1 MGSIGVE
8 LFDDVIVGEFFSSA
22 NSEFSRLQIHAR
34 RPIAVHPGCCRHM
47 IIESRSMC
55 TRQRFD
61 MNSIMQVLHARPR
74 PLNIILTESIQC
86 IRPHWSKHS
95 PFIYFFEERNKKK

>member
-8 LFDDVIVGEFFSSA
+8 LFDDVIVGEYFHRRT
-22 NSEFSRLQIHAR
+22 NIQPRRLYTDLRTYTGWPPGWFIR
-34 RPIAVHPGCCRHM
+34 RCRH
-47 IIESRSMC
+47 SDYRVPQCVC
-55 TRQRFD
+55 TRQRLD

-86 IRPHWSKHS
+86 IRPH
-95 PFIYFFEERNKKK
+95 